1 MEPGLDTEGPQDWTT
16 LGLEL
21 TRSAEPS
28 QAIDQINTT
37 ILCHRLTA
45 VHTILAVARNQP
57 SEERSQ
63 SYGRRTSTRKGT
75 HQLLHTDLHNAAGSQ
90 EAFHP

>member
-1 MEPGLDTEGPQDWTT
+1 MELGLDIEGPQDWTT

-21 TRSAEPS
+21 TRSTEPS
-28 QAIDQINTT
+28 QTTDQINTT

-45 VHTILAVARNQP
+45 VHTILASAGDQSIKEGP
-57 SEERSQ
+57 Q